1 MGICYSV
8 VVISNT
14 SLVISFSIRKNFFQ
28 YCRSVAN
35 KLKEGQP
42 VLAEHFESVTIF
54 FSDIVGFTCLCSDST
69 PLEVVDMLNDLY
81 SCFDQCIDM
90 FDVYKVYYNVLE
102 ALIQFRSSRVISEA
116 YAGSRQKSK
125 MDGFVKLCKS
135 LHLRCLRG
143 SWLCIYMLG
152 K

>member
-42 VLAEHFESVTIF
+42 VLGEHFESVTIF

-116 YAGSRQKSK
+116 
-125 MDGFVKLCKS
+125 
-135 LHLRCLRG
+135 
-143 SWLCIYMLG
+143 
-152 K
+152 